1 MKKSEISVTMSMTT
15 YEELLWFKEHY
26 LKLRSDT
33 EKLLKKNE
41 VDEGVDYT
49 FSVKDAIEFLKK
61 EFRINEYA
69 NIDVVN

>member
-15 YEELLWFKEHY
+15 YEEFLWFKEHY

-41 VDEGVDYT
+41 IDEGIDYT